1 MRENGYLFLFRW
13 NIEFFAVLMLVCL
26 YCLLLLKVTNK
37 GVNCAFLK
45 GCIDVVL
52 HKNTSIAPN
61 EVTKYFYYIKWHAI
75 QTLVSLSNGNLSAGN
90 PLDSKGKTS
99 VMCDAKKVRLKFSE
113 KCLNLILGWKNY
125 VQYGNICFPHLGILW
140 KYEILQKYYLQ
151 RGNICFL
158 QFATHDWS
166 NSIILLLLKSF
177 STRFTRRTTEEKGN
191 LHFFLLLMF
200 VWAIKLLSFYGISNK
215 CTLTFCAICNN
226 VAWHFDLSHWHGFT
240 SVCLHEK

>member
-1 MRENGYLFLFRW
+1 MKWQSISTKPSDMQYKPLCHYQMKIW
-13 NIEFFAVLMLVCL
+13 VLGI
-26 YCLLLLKVTNK
+26 LLILRVKQVLCVT
-37 GVNCAFLK
+37 
-45 GCIDVVL
+45 
-52 HKNTSIAPN
+52 P
-61 EVTKYFYYIKWHAI
+61 
-75 QTLVSLSNGNLSAGN
+75 
-90 PLDSKGKTS
+90 
-99 VMCDAKKVRLKFSE
+99 KKVRLKFSE

-191 LHFFLLLMF
+191 LHFFSFCWCWFEQLIVILL
-200 VWAIKLLSFYGISNK
+200 WNK
-215 CTLTFCAICNN
+215 
-226 VAWHFDLSHWHGFT
+226 
-240 SVCLHEK
+240 

>member
-1 MRENGYLFLFRW
+1 MIVSDMRENGYLFLFRW
-13 NIEFFAVLMLVCL
+13 NVDFFAVLMLVCL

-75 QTLVSLSNGNLSAGN
+75 ETLVSLSNGNLSAGN

-113 KCLNLILGWKNY
+113 KCLNLIFGWKNY

-140 KYEILQKYYLQ
+140 KYENITKILFAAWEYLLSPVC
-151 RGNICFL
+151 NTWL
-158 QFATHDWS
+158 EQFNYPS
-166 NSIILLLLKSF
+166 SS
-177 STRFTRRTTEEKGN
+177 E
-191 LHFFLLLMF
+191 
-200 VWAIKLLSFYGISNK
+200 KLLHTFHQTHNWGKRESPLFSCCWCWTGSSN
-215 CTLTFCAICNN
+215 
-226 VAWHFDLSHWHGFT
+226 
-240 SVCLHEK
+240 